1 VEVED
6 SAQCTVLDTD
16 KVRRTYKFLCALAKS
31 VLIVAIDWL
40 TESNI
45 KKEFIDWEKHI
56 LKDLEVEISY
66 DFKLRESF
74 DKAREKKC

>member
-1 VEVED
+1 
-6 SAQCTVLDTD
+6 
-16 KVRRTYKFLCALAKS
+16 
-31 VLIVAIDWL
+31 VAIDWL